1 MATLGKA
8 VVETAKEWYKAA
20 SWDRKQIPDL
30 SGRTILVTGVRV
42 RC

>member
-30 SGRTILVTGVRV
+30 SGRTILVTGVRT
-42 RC
+42 